1 MSPRARGALSA
12 VLTTL
17 ACLLV
22 PVGALAAWATYE
34 LADRTRYEAVMAPL
48 ATDPDV
54 REALAD
60 AVASGVLRE
69 VRVGP
74 SLREPVR
81 EFTREAARSFTQ
93 TEAFRTAWH
102 TANLAA
108 HDAVLEALREEDT
121 GGEGTAVAGTG
132 GADTAG
138 AGGHGGADARAEAD
152 AGAGA
157 GAGARNGAGAGVD
170 EGRSVTL
177 DLGPVGERVKR
188 QLVRDHV
195 PFAHRIPVA
204 HTEVEVLSAT
214 ELVHLRK
221 GYRVLEVAAFWL
233 PVGALAL
240 AAGGILVATQRRR
253 AVCATG
259 LGTALGGALL
269 GVAVALGRHLTLADL
284 PPDVSPAAAGAVYD
298 ALTATLWTVT
308 WGLLTLGTTVAT
320 VAWLTERLVRHR
332 RASPTPAPAPA
343 EKPTRAQA

>member
-1 MSPRARGALSA
+1 MSSRARGTLSA
-12 VLTTL
+12 ALTVL
-17 ACLLV
+17 ACLLM

-34 LADRTRYEAVMAPL
+34 IADRTRYEAVMAPL
-48 ATDPDV
+48 AADPAV

-60 AVASGVLRE
+60 AVAAGILRE

-74 SLREPVR
+74 RLRRPVR
-81 EFTREAARSFTQ
+81 EFTYDAAHSFTR

-102 TANLAA
+102 LTNRAA
-108 HDAVLEALREEDT
+108 HDAVLTAVREEGAY
-121 GGEGTAVAGTG
+121 GGS
-132 GADTAG
+132 G
-138 AGGHGGADARAEAD
+138 AGDGGADADGGGAGRGGAHGGGAY
-152 AGAGA
+152 AGAV
-157 GAGARNGAGAGVD
+157 RP
-170 EGRSVTL
+170 VTL
-177 DLGPVGERVKR
+177 DLAPIGELVKR

-214 ELVHLRK
+214 ELVQLRK
-221 GYRVLEVAAFWL
+221 GYRVLQIAAFWL

-259 LGTALGGALL
+259 LGAALGGALL

-298 ALTATLWTVT
+298 ALTATLRSVT
-308 WGLLTLGTTVAT
+308 WGLLGLGTTVAAT
-320 VAWLTERLVRHR
+320 AWLTDRLVRRR
-332 RASPTPAPAPA
+332 RASAMPRPAPA
-343 EKPTRAQA
+343 EEPTRVRA

>member
-1 MSPRARGALSA
+1 MSSRARGTLSA
-12 VLTTL
+12 ALTVL
-17 ACLLV
+17 ACLLM

-34 LADRTRYEAVMAPL
+34 IADRTRYEAVMAPL
-48 ATDPDV
+48 ATDPAV

-60 AVASGVLRE
+60 AVAAGILRE

-74 SLREPVR
+74 RLRRPVR
-81 EFTREAARSFTQ
+81 EFTYDAAHSFTR

-102 TANLAA
+102 LTNRAA
-108 HDAVLEALREEDT
+108 HDAVLTAVREE
-121 GGEGTAVAGTG
+121 GAYGRSGAGRG
-132 GADTAG
+132 GAHGGGAYAG
-138 AGGHGGADARAEAD
+138 AVRP
-152 AGAGA
+152 
-157 GAGARNGAGAGVD
+157 VM
-170 EGRSVTL
+170 L
-177 DLGPVGERVKR
+177 DLAPIGELVKR

-214 ELVHLRK
+214 ELVQLRK
-221 GYRVLEVAAFWL
+221 GYRVLEIAAFWL

-259 LGTALGGALL
+259 LGAALGGALL

-298 ALTATLWTVT
+298 ALTATLRSVT
-308 WGLLTLGTTVAT
+308 WGLLGLGTTVAAI
-320 VAWLTERLVRHR
+320 AWLTDRLVRRR
-332 RASPTPAPAPA
+332 RASAMPPPAPA
-343 EKPTRAQA
+343 EEPTRVRA

>member
-1 MSPRARGALSA
+1 VSSRARGTLSA
-12 VLTTL
+12 VLTVL
-17 ACLLV
+17 ACLLM

-34 LADRTRYEAVMAPL
+34 IADRTRYESVMAPL
-48 ATDPDV
+48 AADPAV

-60 AVASGVLRE
+60 AVAAGILRE

-74 SLREPVR
+74 RLRRPVR
-81 EFTREAARSFTQ
+81 EFTYDAAHSFTR

-102 TANLAA
+102 LTNRAA
-108 HDAVLEALREEDT
+108 HDAVLTAVREE
-121 GGEGTAVAGTG
+121 GAYGRSGAGDG
-132 GADTAG
+132 GAEGGG
-138 AGGHGGADARAEAD
+138 AGHGGAHGGGAY
-152 AGAGA
+152 AGAV
-157 GAGARNGAGAGVD
+157 RPVM
-170 EGRSVTL
+170 L
-177 DLGPVGERVKR
+177 DLAPIGELVKR

-214 ELVHLRK
+214 ELVQLRK
-221 GYRVLEVAAFWL
+221 GYRVLEIAAFWL

-259 LGTALGGALL
+259 LGAALGGALL

-298 ALTATLWTVT
+298 ALTATLRSVT
-308 WGLLTLGTTVAT
+308 WGLLGLGTTVAVT
-320 VAWLTERLVRHR
+320 AWLTDRLVRRR
-332 RASPTPAPAPA
+332 RASAAPPPAPA
-343 EKPTRAQA
+343 EDPTRVRA

>member
-1 MSPRARGALSA
+1 VSPRARGTLSA
-12 VLTTL
+12 ALTVL
-17 ACLLV
+17 ACLLA

-34 LADRTRYEAVMAPL
+34 IADRTRYEAVMAPL
-48 ATDPDV
+48 AADPAV

-60 AVASGVLRE
+60 AVATGILRE

-74 SLREPVR
+74 RLRGPVR
-81 EFTREAARSFTQ
+81 DFTYDAAHSFTR

-102 TANLAA
+102 LANLAA
-108 HDAVLEALREEDT
+108 HDAVLTAVREEGPY
-121 GGEGTAVAGTG
+121 GGGT
-132 GADTAG
+132 
-138 AGGHGGADARAEAD
+138 
-152 AGAGA
+152 GAGA
-157 GAGARNGAGAGVD
+157 
-170 EGRSVTL
+170 RSVTL
-177 DLGPVGERVKR
+177 DLAPIGERVKR

-204 HTEVEVLSAT
+204 HTEVEVVSAT
-214 ELVHLRK
+214 ELVQLRK
-221 GYRVLEVAAFWL
+221 GYRVLEIAAFWL

-298 ALTATLWTVT
+298 ALTATLRTVS
-308 WGLLTLGTTVAT
+308 WLLLALGLVVALGMWV
-320 VAWLTERLVRHR
+320 TERYGPAGRSR
-332 RASPTPAPAPA
+332 RASATPVPVPLP
-343 EKPTRAQA
+343 EPTRARV

>member
-1 MSPRARGALSA
+1 MSSRARGTLSA
-12 VLTTL
+12 ALTVL
-17 ACLLV
+17 ACLLM

-34 LADRTRYEAVMAPL
+34 IADRTRYEAVMAPL
-48 ATDPDV
+48 ATDPAV

-60 AVASGVLRE
+60 AVAAGILRE

-74 SLREPVR
+74 RLRRPVR
-81 EFTREAARSFTQ
+81 EFTYDAAHSFTR

-102 TANLAA
+102 LTNRAA
-108 HDAVLEALREEDT
+108 HDAVLTAVREE
-121 GGEGTAVAGTG
+121 GAYGRSGAGRG
-132 GADTAG
+132 GAHGGGAYAG
-138 AGGHGGADARAEAD
+138 AVRP
-152 AGAGA
+152 
-157 GAGARNGAGAGVD
+157 VM
-170 EGRSVTL
+170 L
-177 DLGPVGERVKR
+177 DLAPIGELVKR

-214 ELVHLRK
+214 ELVQLRK
-221 GYRVLEVAAFWL
+221 GYRVLEIAAFWL

-259 LGTALGGALL
+259 LGAALGGALL

-298 ALTATLWTVT
+298 ALTATLRSVT
-308 WGLLTLGTTVAT
+308 WGLLGLGTTVAAI
-320 VAWLTERLVRHR
+320 AWLTDRLVRRR
-332 RASPTPAPAPA
+332 RASATPPPAPA
-343 EKPTRAQA
+343 EEPTRVRA

>member
-1 MSPRARGALSA
+1 MSHRARGTLSA
-12 VLTTL
+12 ALTVL
-17 ACLLV
+17 ACLLA

-34 LADRTRYEAVMAPL
+34 IADRTRYEAVMAPL
-48 ATDPDV
+48 AADPAV

-60 AVASGVLRE
+60 AVATGILRE

-74 SLREPVR
+74 PLRRPLR
-81 EFTREAARSFTQ
+81 DFTHDAARSFTR

-102 TANLAA
+102 LANRAA
-108 HDAVLEALREEDT
+108 HDAVLTAVREEGAY
-121 GGEGTAVAGTG
+121 GGSRGAGGGTG
-132 GADTAG
+132 G
-138 AGGHGGADARAEAD
+138 GGEARA
-152 AGAGA
+152 
-157 GAGARNGAGAGVD
+157 
-170 EGRSVTL
+170 VTL
-177 DLGPVGERVKR
+177 DLAPVGERVKR

-214 ELVHLRK
+214 ELTQLRK
-221 GYRVLEVAAFWL
+221 GYRVLEIAAFWL

-240 AAGGILVATQRRR
+240 AAGGILLATQRRR

-298 ALTATLWTVT
+298 ALTATLRTVT
-308 WGLLTLGTTVAT
+308 WWLLALGAT
-320 VAWLTERLVRHR
+320 VAATAWLTGHLARLR
-332 RASPTPAPAPA
+332 RASATPPPTPT
-343 EKPTRAQA
+343 EEPTRARA

>member
-1 MSPRARGALSA
+1 VSSRARGTLSA
-12 VLTTL
+12 ALTVL
-17 ACLLV
+17 ACLLM

-34 LADRTRYEAVMAPL
+34 IADRTRYEAVMAPL
-48 ATDPDV
+48 AADPAV

-60 AVASGVLRE
+60 AVAAGILRE

-74 SLREPVR
+74 RLRRPVR
-81 EFTREAARSFTQ
+81 EFTYDAAHSFTR

-102 TANLAA
+102 LTNRAA
-108 HDAVLEALREEDT
+108 HDAVLTAVREE
-121 GGEGTAVAGTG
+121 GAYGRSGAGDG
-132 GADTAG
+132 GAEGGG
-138 AGGHGGADARAEAD
+138 AGHGGAHGEGAY
-152 AGAGA
+152 AGAV
-157 GAGARNGAGAGVD
+157 RPVM
-170 EGRSVTL
+170 L
-177 DLGPVGERVKR
+177 DLAPIGELVKR

-214 ELVHLRK
+214 ELAQLRK
-221 GYRVLEVAAFWL
+221 GYRVLEIAAFWL

-259 LGTALGGALL
+259 LGAALGGALL

-298 ALTATLWTVT
+298 ALTATLRSVT
-308 WGLLTLGTTVAT
+308 WGLLGLGTTVAAT
-320 VAWLTERLVRHR
+320 AWLTDRLVRRR
-332 RASPTPAPAPA
+332 RASATPPPTPA
-343 EKPTRAQA
+343 EEPTRVRA

>member
-1 MSPRARGALSA
+1 VSSRARGTLSA
-12 VLTTL
+12 ALTVL
-17 ACLLV
+17 ACLLM

-34 LADRTRYEAVMAPL
+34 IADRTRYEAVMAPL
-48 ATDPDV
+48 AADPAV

-60 AVASGVLRE
+60 AVAAGILRE

-74 SLREPVR
+74 RLRRPVR
-81 EFTREAARSFTQ
+81 EFTYDAAHSFTR

-102 TANLAA
+102 LTNRAA
-108 HDAVLEALREEDT
+108 HDAVLTAVREEGAYGRSGAGD
-121 GGEGTAVAGTG
+121 GGAEGEGA
-132 GADTAG
+132 
-138 AGGHGGADARAEAD
+138 GHGGADGGGAY
-152 AGAGA
+152 AGAV
-157 GAGARNGAGAGVD
+157 RPVM
-170 EGRSVTL
+170 L
-177 DLGPVGERVKR
+177 DLAPIGELVKR

-214 ELVHLRK
+214 ELAQLRK
-221 GYRVLEVAAFWL
+221 GYRVLEIAAFWL

-259 LGTALGGALL
+259 LGAALGGALL

-298 ALTATLWTVT
+298 ALTATLRSVT
-308 WGLLTLGTTVAT
+308 WGLLGLGTTVAAT
-320 VAWLTERLVRHR
+320 AWLTDRLVRRR
-332 RASPTPAPAPA
+332 RASATLPPTPA
-343 EKPTRAQA
+343 EEPTRVRA

>member
-1 MSPRARGALSA
+1 MSSRARGTLSA
-12 VLTTL
+12 ALTVL
-17 ACLLV
+17 ACLLL

-34 LADRTRYEAVMAPL
+34 IADRTRYEAVMAPL
-48 ATDPDV
+48 ATDPAV

-60 AVASGVLRE
+60 AVAAGILRE

-74 SLREPVR
+74 RLRRPVE
-81 EFTREAARSFTQ
+81 EFTYDAAHSFTR

-102 TANLAA
+102 LTNRAA
-108 HDAVLEALREEDT
+108 HDAVLTAVREEGAYDGSGAGD
-121 GGEGTAVAGTG
+121 GGAEGG
-132 GADTAG
+132 GAD
-138 AGGHGGADARAEAD
+138 GG
-152 AGAGA
+152 GAGA
-157 GAGARNGAGAGVD
+157 GRGGAHGGGAYAGAVRP
-170 EGRSVTL
+170 VTL
-177 DLGPVGERVKR
+177 DLAPIGELVKR

-214 ELVHLRK
+214 ELVQLRK
-221 GYRVLEVAAFWL
+221 GYRVLEIAAFWL

-298 ALTATLWTVT
+298 ALTATLRSVT
-308 WGLLTLGTTVAT
+308 WGLLGLGITVAAI
-320 VAWLTERLVRHR
+320 AWLTDRLVRRR
-332 RASPTPAPAPA
+332 RASATPPPVPA
-343 EKPTRAQA
+343 EEPTRVRA

>member
-1 MSPRARGALSA
+1 MSSRARGTLSA
-12 VLTTL
+12 ALTVL
-17 ACLLV
+17 ACLLM

-34 LADRTRYEAVMAPL
+34 IADRTRYEAVMAPL
-48 ATDPDV
+48 ATDPAV

-60 AVASGVLRE
+60 AVAAGILRE

-74 SLREPVR
+74 RLRRPVR
-81 EFTREAARSFTQ
+81 EFTYDAAHSFTR

-102 TANLAA
+102 LTNRAA
-108 HDAVLEALREEDT
+108 HDAVLTAVREE
-121 GGEGTAVAGTG
+121 GAYGRSGAGDG
-132 GADTAG
+132 GADGEGAEGGGAGRGGAHGGGAYAG
-138 AGGHGGADARAEAD
+138 AVRP
-152 AGAGA
+152 
-157 GAGARNGAGAGVD
+157 VM
-170 EGRSVTL
+170 L
-177 DLGPVGERVKR
+177 DLAPIGELVKR

-214 ELVHLRK
+214 ELVQLRK
-221 GYRVLEVAAFWL
+221 GYRVLEIAAFWL

-259 LGTALGGALL
+259 LGAALGGALL

-298 ALTATLWTVT
+298 ALTATLRSVT
-308 WGLLTLGTTVAT
+308 WGLLGLGTTVAAI
-320 VAWLTERLVRHR
+320 AWLTDRLVRRR
-332 RASPTPAPAPA
+332 RASAMPPPAPA
-343 EKPTRAQA
+343 EEPTRVRA

>member
-1 MSPRARGALSA
+1 VSSRARGTLSA
-12 VLTTL
+12 ALTVL
-17 ACLLV
+17 ACLLM

-34 LADRTRYEAVMAPL
+34 IADRTRYEAVMAPL
-48 ATDPDV
+48 AADPAV

-60 AVASGVLRE
+60 AVAAGILRE

-74 SLREPVR
+74 RLRRPVR
-81 EFTREAARSFTQ
+81 EFTYDAAHSFTR

-102 TANLAA
+102 LTNRAA
-108 HDAVLEALREEDT
+108 HDAVLTAVREE
-121 GGEGTAVAGTG
+121 GAYGRSGAGDG
-132 GADTAG
+132 GAEGGG
-138 AGGHGGADARAEAD
+138 AGHGGADGGGAY
-152 AGAGA
+152 AGAV
-157 GAGARNGAGAGVD
+157 RPVM
-170 EGRSVTL
+170 L
-177 DLGPVGERVKR
+177 DLAPIGELVKR

-214 ELVHLRK
+214 ELAQLRK
-221 GYRVLEVAAFWL
+221 GYRVLEIAAFWL

-259 LGTALGGALL
+259 LGAALGGALL

-298 ALTATLWTVT
+298 ALTATLRSVT
-308 WGLLTLGTTVAT
+308 WGLLGLGTTVAAT
-320 VAWLTERLVRHR
+320 AWLTDRLVRRR
-332 RASPTPAPAPA
+332 RASATLPPTPA
-343 EKPTRAQA
+343 EEPTRVRA

>member
-1 MSPRARGALSA
+1 MSSRARGALSA
-12 VLTTL
+12 ALTVL
-17 ACLLV
+17 ACLLM

-34 LADRTRYEAVMAPL
+34 IADRTRYEAVMAPL
-48 ATDPDV
+48 AADPAV

-60 AVASGVLRE
+60 AVAAGILRE

-74 SLREPVR
+74 RLRRPVR
-81 EFTREAARSFTQ
+81 EFTYDAAHSFTR

-102 TANLAA
+102 LTNRAA
-108 HDAVLEALREEDT
+108 HDAVLTAVREE
-121 GGEGTAVAGTG
+121 
-132 GADTAG
+132 GAYDRRGAYAG
-138 AGGHGGADARAEAD
+138 AVRP
-152 AGAGA
+152 
-157 GAGARNGAGAGVD
+157 
-170 EGRSVTL
+170 VTL
-177 DLGPVGERVKR
+177 DLAPIGELVKR

-214 ELVHLRK
+214 ELVQLRK
-221 GYRVLEVAAFWL
+221 GYRVLEIAAFWL

-259 LGTALGGALL
+259 LGAALGGALL

-298 ALTATLWTVT
+298 ALTATLRSVT
-308 WGLLTLGTTVAT
+308 WGLLGLGTTVAAT
-320 VAWLTERLVRHR
+320 AWLTDRLVRRR
-332 RASPTPAPAPA
+332 RASAMPPPAPA
-343 EKPTRAQA
+343 EEPTRVRA